1 MVRVALRL
9 NPGLAELAG
18 NQPRLTVELGDDAD
32 TVGDLLDVLTR
43 DHPALARRI
52 HDEQRRLRPHVNVF
66 VGADN
71 IRDLAGPATVLA
83 DGVEVTILPAVSG
96 G

>member
-1 MVRVALRL
+1 VPRVALRL

-18 NQPRLTVELGDDAD
+18 HQPRLTVDLDDDA
-32 TVGDLLDVLTR
+32 TVGGLLAVLAR
-43 DHPALARRI
+43 DHPAVARRV
-52 HDEQRRLRPHVNVF
+52 HDEQGRIRPHVNVF

-71 IRDLAGPATVLA
+71 IRDLSGPATVLA